1 MLLSRLAHV
10 SQEVAATSARSRKI
24 ALLAGLFREAEPDDV
39 PVVIPYLAGRLPQGR
54 IGVGWKVLSRP
65 VAPAGE
71 PSLTVREVDALLTRL
86 GKVSG
91 PGSQT
96 ERARLVGELLG
107 ACTGDE
113 QRFLF
118 GLLTGEVRQ
127 GALDAVAVEGLAQ
140 ATDAPA
146 TDVRR
151 AVMLAGSLQTVA
163 GALLADGP
171 GALERF
177 RLTVGRPV
185 LPMLA
190 HSASSVA
197 EAVGKLGVCAV
208 EEKLDGIRVQV
219 HRDGDTVRVHT
230 RTLDDI
236 TDRLPEV
243 TAVAR
248 ELEGE
253 RFILDG
259 EVISF
264 DQDGRPRSFQETAGR
279 VGSRVDVATA
289 AREVPVSPSSS
300 TRSVWTAATCWT
312 SLHRTARG
320 TVPAGPRTPAGA
332 PHPRVGARGPGRRG
346 GVPRRDAGARP
357 RGRRRQGRGRPYSA
371 GRRGAS
377 WLKVKPVHTLD
388 LVVLAAEWGH
398 GRRTGKLSNLH
409 LGARTADG
417 GFAMLGK
424 TFKGMTDA
432 MLTWQ
437 TARLRELAVEE
448 SGYVVTVRPELVVE
462 IAYDGLQRSSRYPAG
477 VTLRFARVI
486 RYREDKR
493 PEDADTVESLLSA
506 HPGYGREGRPQRRT
520 AVVPAH
526 RSGRGGVARSYGR
539 PVLRPARLRGVDG
552 AEGRVRP
559 RRAGLGGG
567 TPRVPGG
574 AGAGAAGRAGR
585 GARGGAAG
593 GRQDRHGVG
602 GGGRSRSGGGRARH
616 LHDGVAAE
624 VGEDGGV
631 PGARPGGVVLPGPGP
646 RGDRLRPER
655 VSRPPGGALVLRR
668 PPALRR
674 PPPRGKVGKHSVPQG
689 GQRCTSPP

>member
-1 MLLSRLAHV
+1 MLLSRLARV

-24 ALLAGLFREAEPDDV
+24 ALLAELFREAEAADV

-65 VAPAGE
+65 VAPAAE
-71 PSLTVREVDALLTRL
+71 PSLTVREVDARLTEL
-86 GKVSG
+86 AGVSG
-91 PGSQT
+91 PGSQAG
-96 ERARLVGELLG
+96 RARLVGELLG
-107 ACTGDE
+107 ACTEDE

-127 GALDAVAVEGLAQ
+127 GALDAVAVEGLAR
-140 ATDAPA
+140 ATGAPPDA
-146 TDVRR
+146 VRR
-151 AVMLAGSLQTVA
+151 AVMLAGSLQSVA

-197 EAVGKLGVCAV
+197 EAVGKLGACAV

-219 HRDGDTVRVHT
+219 HRDGDSVRVHT

-243 TAVAR
+243 TAAAL
-248 ELEGE
+248 ELRGE

-264 DQDGRPRSFQETAGR
+264 DGDGRPRSFQETAGR
-279 VGSRVDVATA
+279 VGSRTDVATA
-289 AREVPVSPSSS
+289 AREVPVSPVFFDAL
-300 TRSVWTAATCWT
+300 SVDGRDLLDLPFSERHAELAR
-312 SLHRTARG
+312 LVPEPMRVRRTL
-320 TVPAGPRTPAGA
+320 VP
-332 PHPRVGARGPGRRG
+332 GPGEQDAAEAFLAETLKRG
-346 GVPRRDAGARP
+346 HEGVVVKGLDA
-357 RGRRRQGRGRPYSA
+357 PYSA

-409 LGARTADG
+409 LGARTAEG

-432 MLTWQ
+432 MLAWQ
-437 TARLRELAVEE
+437 TERLRELAVDEN
-448 SGYVVTVRPELVVE
+448 GYVVTVRPELVVE
-462 IAYDGLQRSSRYPAG
+462 IAYDGLQRSTRYPAG
-477 VTLRFARVI
+477 VTLRFARVL

-493 PEDADTVESLLSA
+493 PEEADTVETLLAA
-506 HPGYGREGRPQRRT
+506 HPG
-520 AVVPAH
+520 
-526 RSGRGGVARSYGR
+526 
-539 PVLRPARLRGVDG
+539 
-552 AEGRVRP
+552 VRP
-559 RRAGLGGG
+559 
-567 TPRVPGG
+567 
-574 AGAGAAGRAGR
+574 
-585 GARGGAAG
+585 
-593 GRQDRHGVG
+593 
-602 GGGRSRSGGGRARH
+602 
-616 LHDGVAAE
+616 
-624 VGEDGGV
+624 
-631 PGARPGGVVLPGPGP
+631 
-646 RGDRLRPER
+646 
-655 VSRPPGGALVLRR
+655 
-668 PPALRR
+668 
-674 PPPRGKVGKHSVPQG
+674 
-689 GQRCTSPP
+689 

>member
-1 MLLSRLAHV
+1 MLLARLAQV

-24 ALLAGLFREAEPDDV
+24 ALLAELFRDAEADDV
-39 PVVIPYLAGRLPQGR
+39 PIVIPYLAGRLPQGR

-65 VAPAGE
+65 VEPAAE
-71 PSLTVREVDALLTRL
+71 PSLTVREVDALLTDL
-86 GKVSG
+86 GKVAG
-91 PGSQT
+91 AGSQG
-96 ERARLVGELLG
+96 ERARLVGDLLG
-107 ACTGDE
+107 AATDEE

-140 ATDAPA
+140 ATEAPSA
-146 TDVRR
+146 DVRR
-151 AVMLAGSLQTVA
+151 AVMLAGSLQSVA
-163 GALLADGP
+163 QALLADGP
-171 GALERF
+171 ASLDRF

-197 EAVGKLGVCAV
+197 EAVDKLGACAV

-219 HRDGDTVRVHT
+219 HRDGDAVRIYT

-243 TAVAR
+243 TAAALQLNGR
-248 ELEGE
+248 

-264 DQDGRPRSFQETAGR
+264 GEDGRPRSFQETAGR

-289 AREVPVSPSSS
+289 AETVPVSPVFFDVL
-300 TRSVWTAATCWT
+300 SVEGRDLLDLPFTERHAELARLVPEPMRVRRTLVSGPDDVAEADGFLAAT
-312 SLHRTARG
+312 LERG
-320 TVPAGPRTPAGA
+320 
-332 PHPRVGARGPGRRG
+332 HE
-346 GVPRRDAGARP
+346 GVVVKGLDAA
-357 RGRRRQGRGRPYSA
+357 YSA

-417 GFAMLGK
+417 SFAMLGK

-437 TARLRELAVEE
+437 TERLQELAVDS

-462 IAYDGLQRSSRYPAG
+462 IAYDGLQKSTRYPAG
-477 VTLRFARVI
+477 VTLRFARVV

-493 PEDADTVESLLSA
+493 PEDADTVETLLAA
-506 HPGYGREGRPQRRT
+506 HPE
-520 AVVPAH
+520 
-526 RSGRGGVARSYGR
+526 
-539 PVLRPARLRGVDG
+539 
-552 AEGRVRP
+552 VRP
-559 RRAGLGGG
+559 
-567 TPRVPGG
+567 
-574 AGAGAAGRAGR
+574 
-585 GARGGAAG
+585 
-593 GRQDRHGVG
+593 
-602 GGGRSRSGGGRARH
+602 
-616 LHDGVAAE
+616 
-624 VGEDGGV
+624 
-631 PGARPGGVVLPGPGP
+631 
-646 RGDRLRPER
+646 
-655 VSRPPGGALVLRR
+655 
-668 PPALRR
+668 
-674 PPPRGKVGKHSVPQG
+674 
-689 GQRCTSPP
+689 